1 MHQKK
6 FKKTYYQI
14 PTGVFWG
21 MILCILVLLVLE
33 IHSGYRLTEQESNN
47 AFENENQIRIEVTY
61 DDWLS
66 ELEDTSQCLLCQ
78 ENSLA
83 EMTYKSG
90 RDTIGLILLNS
101 WTVLDFQLK
110 CSETEGAEELPDN
123 TSGIHYGHTDGI
135 TWLSDGNPARGMA
148 NIRLTLPEHCR
159 TDENFIV
166 QNLCQTCLDKVTAS
180 MHFWKGEQEEREAV
194 PLCLLDFQTSEVY
207 SAQDWY
213 LGYFIRDYW
222 VELDFE
228 ETDVS
233 IKAYYLPAAACR

>member
-1 MHQKK
+1 MGPERVQYGKRGRKCTKK
-6 FKKTYYQI
+6 NYKKTYYQI

-101 WTVLDFQLK
+101 WTVLDFQLNAAK
-110 CSETEGAEELPDN
+110 QKAPKSCLTTPPDSTMDIPTESPGFPTA
-123 TSGIHYGHTDGI
+123 
-135 TWLSDGNPARGMA
+135 
-148 NIRLTLPEHCR
+148 TL
-159 TDENFIV
+159 
-166 QNLCQTCLDKVTAS
+166 
-180 MHFWKGEQEEREAV
+180 QEGWQISV
-194 PLCLLDFQTSEVY
+194 
-207 SAQDWY
+207 
-213 LGYFIRDYW
+213 
-222 VELDFE
+222 
-228 ETDVS
+228 
-233 IKAYYLPAAACR
+233 